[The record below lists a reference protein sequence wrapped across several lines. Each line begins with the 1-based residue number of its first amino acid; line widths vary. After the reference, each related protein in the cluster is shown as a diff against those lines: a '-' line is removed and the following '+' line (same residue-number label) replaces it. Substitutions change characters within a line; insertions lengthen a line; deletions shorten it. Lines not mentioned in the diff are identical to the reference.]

1 MGNHRVK
8 NQEATLAG
16 LAPLVAPLGEVFAA
30 AGHEIA
36 LVGGPVRDALLGQTP
51 HDLDLTTSARP
62 EEIEAVL
69 RDWAD
74 AVWDVGRNYGTIGA
88 RKGETIFEITTYRS
102 DEYQRDSRK
111 PLVKFGDT
119 LEGDLWRRDFTV
131 NAMALRLPEMTLVDP
146 TSGEK
151 DLAEQILRT
160 PIAPEESFNDDPLRI
175 MRAARFAAQLGFDID
190 YSVLTAMQDM
200 RERLQIVSRERIQA
214 ELNRLLC
221 SPWPRRG
228 LELMVYTDVAGEV
241 IPELLDLKDMQD
253 EHKRHKDVW
262 EHSLIVLE
270 QAMAMETDPEG
281 AVPGPDLVLRL
292 AAILHDI
299 GKPATRR
306 FEPGGVVTFHQHDV
320 VGAKIARRR
329 LRALKYDKATIR
341 DVSRLIALHQRFH
354 GYGEQPWTDSAVRR
368 YVTDAGPLLERL
380 HRLTRA
386 DCTTRNVRKAERL
399 AAAYDDLEAR
409 IARLKAQEE
418 LDAVRPELNGAE
430 IMEILGISPGPVVGQ
445 AYKYLLAY
453 RMEHGLVGREAAE
466 AVLRDWWQKC
476 HNRETE
482 TRPQAGAPRKEG
494 S

>member
-1 MGNHRVK
+1 MGNIQMG
-8 NQEATLAG
+8 NQDTVLDN
-16 LAPLVAPLGEVFAA
+16 LAPKVVPLGKVFTE
-30 AGHEIA
+30 AGFEIA
-36 LVGGPVRDALLGQTP
+36 LVGGPVRDALLGVAP

-62 EEIEAVL
+62 AEIEATVAG
-69 RDWAD
+69 WAD
-74 AVWDVGRNYGTIGA
+74 AVWDVGRNFGTIGV
-88 RKGETIFEITTYRS
+88 RKGDEIYEITTYRS

-111 PLVKFGDT
+111 PTVKFGDT
-119 LEGDLWRRDFTV
+119 LEGDLWRRDFTI

-146 TSGEK
+146 TGGER

-190 YSVLTAMQDM
+190 YGVLTAMQDM

-214 ELNRLLC
+214 ELSRLLV

-228 LELMVYTDVAGEV
+228 LELMVYTDVALEV
-241 IPELLDLKDMQD
+241 IPELMDLRDMQD
-253 EHKRHKDVW
+253 EHRRHKDVW

-270 QAMAMETDPEG
+270 QAIAQETGPDGP
-281 AVPGPDLVLRL
+281 VPGPDLVLRL
-292 AAILHDI
+292 ASLLHDI

-306 FEPGGVVTFHQHDV
+306 FEAGGVVTFHQHDV

-329 LRALKYDKATIR
+329 LKALKYDKATIR

-368 YVTDAGPLLERL
+368 YVADAGPLLERL

-399 AAAYDDLEAR
+399 SAAYDDLEAR
-409 IARLKAQEE
+409 IARLQAQEE
-418 LDAVRPELNGAE
+418 LDAIRPELDGAE
-430 IMEILGISPGPVVGQ
+430 IMEILGIKPGPTVGK
-445 AYKYLLAY
+445 AYKFMLAY
-453 RMEHGLVGREAAE
+453 RMENGPVGREAAE
-466 AVLRDWWQKC
+466 QVLRDWWQKC
-476 HNRETE
+476 HNGE
-482 TRPQAGAPRKEG
+482 PIEG
-494 S
+494 KTL

>member
-1 MGNHRVK
+1 MGIVQGK
-8 NQEATLAG
+8 NPTAVISELV
-16 LAPLVAPLGEVFAA
+16 PLVAPLGDVFTG
-30 AGHEIA
+30 AGFEIA
-36 LVGGPVRDALLGQTP
+36 LVGGPVRDALLGQAP

-62 EEIEAVL
+62 EEIETVL
-69 RDWAD
+69 RPWAD
-74 AVWDVGRNYGTIGA
+74 AVWDVGRNFGTIGA
-88 RKGETIFEITTYRS
+88 RKGDASFEITTYRC

-146 TSGEK
+146 TGGER
-151 DLAEQILRT
+151 DLEQQMLRT
-160 PIAPEESFNDDPLRI
+160 PISPEESFNDDPLRI

-214 ELNRLLC
+214 EFSRLLV

-228 LELMVYTDVAGEV
+228 LELMVYTDVAAQV
-241 IPELLDLKDMQD
+241 VPELMDLRDMQD

-270 QAMAMETDPEG
+270 QAIAQETGPDGPVPE
-281 AVPGPDLVLRL
+281 PDLVLRL
-292 AAILHDI
+292 AALLHDI

-306 FEPGGVVTFHQHDV
+306 FEGGGVVTFHQHDV

-329 LRALKYDKATIR
+329 LRELKYDKATIR

-368 YVTDAGPLLERL
+368 YVTDAGPLLQRL

-399 AAAYDDLEAR
+399 SAAYDDLEAR
-409 IARLKAQEE
+409 IAALQAKEE
-418 LDAVRPELNGAE
+418 LDAVRPELDGSE
-430 IMEILGISPGPVVGQ
+430 IMEILGISPGPQVGK

-453 RMEHGLVGREAAE
+453 RMENGLVGHETAE
-466 AVLRDWWQKC
+466 TVLREWWEKC
-476 HNRETE
+476 HNG
-482 TRPQAGAPRKEG
+482 QATGREG